1 MAYVEKQGVKIYWEE
16 HGEGEPLVLIMGL
29 ASTIDMWHRTKPVM
43 AKHYRTI
50 LVENRGVGRSD
61 VPPPPYTITTMASD
75 VAAVMDA
82 ARIDKARVF
91 GISMGGMIAQ
101 EFALNYPERVRSLIL
116 GCTNF
121 GGRNL
126 QPAAPKVL
134 DVLKARGS
142 MTPEEAACAMAPYT
156 YDASTPEERV
166 EEDLKIRLQWFPTPE
181 GYFGQLGAILSWES
195 RDRLSQIN
203 VPTLVIHGETDE
215 LVPPENG
222 RLIANLIP
230 NAKLLMLPNTSHI
243 FMTDQP
249 EISHREILNFFKEN

>member
-1 MAYVEKQGVKIYWEE
+1 MAYVDNLGAKIYWEE

-29 ASTIDMWHRTKPVM
+29 ASTIDMWHRTQPVM

-61 VPPPPYTITTMASD
+61 VPLPPYSIATMADD
-75 VAAVMDA
+75 VKAVMDA
-82 ARIDKARVF
+82 AGIEKARIF

-101 EFALNYPERVRSLIL
+101 EFTLKYPMCVRSLVL

-121 GGRNL
+121 GGRNVK
-126 QPAAPKVL
+126 PAAPKVL
-134 DVLKARGS
+134 DILKARGM
-142 MTPEEAACAMAPYT
+142 MTPEDAAWAMAPFVYNRT
-156 YDASTPEERV
+156 TPRERV
-166 EEDLKIRLQWFPTPE
+166 EEDLQIRMKWFPTNI

-195 RDRLSQIN
+195 RERLAQIR
-203 VPTLVIHGETDE
+203 VPTLIIHGDTDE

-222 RLIANLIP
+222 RLIAELIP
-230 NAKLLMLPNTSHI
+230 NSKLVMVKNASHI

-249 EISHREILNFFKEN
+249 EISHQLIVTFFQEN